1 MVGGI
6 SAMSPY
12 ISTSYQYAGYARTKG
27 VQYGRNVGASA
38 GVQGTQRTAEESRKG
53 QEAGAVSQVQPGQP
67 LQAVSGVQPG
77 RGVGSVYRTQASL
90 GVGAALAAGRP
101 ASPGTP
107 VEPVR
112 PVSAVKADA
121 PRGIGYMIPFLRE
134 GMDPAELAVRMRIR
148 YVNPGD
154 SEKNGTSGAGIDE
167 VRKSAEEGECQTC
180 KERKYQD
187 GSDDAGVSYK
197 TPTRIAPEQAAS
209 AVRGHE
215 MEHVVRERA
224 AAEREDRRVVS
235 QSVTMHTAICPE
247 CGTVY
252 VSGGTTRT
260 TTAAQTQPEQPE
272 QQPEQGGFTAVA

>member
-12 ISTSYQYAGYARTKG
+12 ISTSYRYMGYARTNGAQSLRSVSEAAPVQG
-27 VQYGRNVGASA
+27 VQSRAAEAQSVSEASGIQSGRS
-38 GVQGTQRTAEESRKG
+38 
-53 QEAGAVSQVQPGQP
+53 
-67 LQAVSGVQPG
+67 
-77 RGVGSVYRTQASL
+77 VGSVYGIRAGLS
-90 GVGAALAAGRP
+90 VGAALAAGRP
-101 ASPGTP
+101 ANPGTP

-112 PVSAVKADA
+112 PVSTVEADA

-134 GMDPAELAVRMRIR
+134 GMDPAELAVRMRIQ
-148 YVNPGD
+148 YVDQNASGKNP
-154 SEKNGTSGAGIDE
+154 TSGTGIE
-167 VRKSAEEGECQTC
+167 EIQEAAKEGECQTC

-187 GSDDAGVSYK
+187 GSDDAGVSFK
-197 TPTRIAPEQAAS
+197 TPTRIAPEQAAA

-224 AAEREDRRVVS
+224 AAVREDRRVVS

-247 CGTVY
+247 CGASY

-260 TTAAQTQPEQPE
+260 TTAADPQPERTE
-272 QQPEQGGFTAVA
+272 NGEFVAA